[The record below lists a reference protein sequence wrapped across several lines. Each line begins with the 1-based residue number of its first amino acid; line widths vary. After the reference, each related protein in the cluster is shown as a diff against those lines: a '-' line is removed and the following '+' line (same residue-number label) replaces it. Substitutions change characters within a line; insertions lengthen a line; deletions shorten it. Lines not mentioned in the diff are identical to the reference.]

1 MGIKGSKALQNGTK
15 EKIYDRITILYV
27 KEWKI
32 MRIISQSGLLDV
44 PYELIAISPY
54 SGNMA
59 TIIGTFP
66 GNDLGKGD
74 RVYILAEYSTEEK
87 AIKAMEMC
95 REKYLSRME
104 LDGGY
109 DIVNK
114 CYVQPNYWV
123 LPKVFQFPKD
133 EEV

>member
-1 MGIKGSKALQNGTK
+1 
-15 EKIYDRITILYV
+15 
-27 KEWKI
+27 
-32 MRIISQSGLLDV
+32 MRIISQNGLLDM

-59 TIIGTFP
+59 TIVGTFP

-95 REKYLSRME
+95 REKYAQSELNKDMIQKVADTLSKISVSVIDDVRKQLAE
-104 LDGGY
+104 KYL
-109 DIVNK
+109 
-114 CYVQPNYWV
+114 
-123 LPKVFQFPKD
+123 FQFPSDD
-133 EEV
+133 EI

>member
-1 MGIKGSKALQNGTK
+1 
-15 EKIYDRITILYV
+15 
-27 KEWKI
+27 
-32 MRIISQSGLLDV
+32 MRIISQNGLLDV

-54 SGNMA
+54 SKNMA

-95 REKYLSRME
+95 RKHYATAEYNRRIIPKGDTLVDME
-104 LDGGY
+104 IAKELLASGF
-109 DIVNK
+109 I
-114 CYVQPNYWV
+114 
-123 LPKVFQFPKD
+123 FQFPAD

>member
-1 MGIKGSKALQNGTK
+1 
-15 EKIYDRITILYV
+15 
-27 KEWKI
+27 
-32 MRIISQSGLLDV
+32 MRIISQNGLLDV

-54 SGNMA
+54 SKNMA

-95 REKYLSRME
+95 RKHYATAEYNRRIIPKGDTLVDME
-104 LDGGY
+104 IAKELLASGF
-109 DIVNK
+109 I
-114 CYVQPNYWV
+114 
-123 LPKVFQFPKD
+123 FQFPAE
-133 EEV
+133 EEVEV

>member
-1 MGIKGSKALQNGTK
+1 
-15 EKIYDRITILYV
+15 
-27 KEWKI
+27 
-32 MRIISQSGLLDV
+32 MRIISQNGLLDV
-44 PYELIAISPY
+44 PYDLIAFSPY

-59 TIIGTFP
+59 TIVGTFP

-104 LDGGY
+104 LEGGY
-109 DIVNK
+109 DIVNG
-114 CYVQPNYWV
+114 YGRTSLQT
-123 LPKVFQFPKD
+123 F
-133 EEV
+133 

>member
-1 MGIKGSKALQNGTK
+1 
-15 EKIYDRITILYV
+15 
-27 KEWKI
+27 
-32 MRIISQSGLLDV
+32 MRIISQNGRVDM
-44 PYELIAISPY
+44 PYEKIALYLSCEQIVAKHEGTKYLLATY
-54 SGNMA
+54 S
-59 TIIGTFP
+59 
-66 GNDLGKGD
+66 
-74 RVYILAEYSTEEK
+74 SEEK
-87 AIKAMEMC
+87 AVKAMEMC

-133 EEV
+133 EEVRV

>member
-1 MGIKGSKALQNGTK
+1 
-15 EKIYDRITILYV
+15 
-27 KEWKI
+27 

-95 REKYLSRME
+95 RKKYADSEFNRSVLCGMGTQIGMMPDNIVE
-104 LDGGY
+104 VLKDGIC
-109 DIVNK
+109 DNFT
-114 CYVQPNYWV
+114 
-123 LPKVFQFPKD
+123 FQFPKD
-133 EEV
+133 EKME